1 MAASLLRERSFASLF
16 GCQFLGALNDNFFK
30 NAFLI
35 AISYGHMQ
43 IHGFDEASL
52 VALASG
58 LFILPFFV
66 FSPLA
71 GQLADKYSKGRLI
84 RWVKLTEVALMVLAA
99 LAFWFNQPW
108 MVMLLLFWMG
118 TQSSFFGPAKYSIL
132 PELVSPQDLTGA
144 NALVET
150 GTFVAILLGTI
161 AGGLVIALGG
171 EHRWILA
178 CSLVLLAILGW
189 LASLGIERVPGKEP
203 DLKIELNPWNSFM
216 QSYNAC
222 RQTRSVKLSIL
233 AISWF
238 WFFGAALLTIF
249 PTYAKG
255 TLYGDE
261 HVVTLLLALFCV
273 GTSIGALLSERMG
286 GNRLELGLVPLGA
299 IGLSL
304 CVLDLIFSSPSLPD
318 STPLRGI
325 QSFVLDLS
333 NLRLLLDVLLLAVFG
348 GFYTVPLYTLIQ
360 ERSDPE
366 LRSRVIAGNNILNAV
381 WMVLSSLLLMGLSA
395 MDLGPLYLFGI
406 LALLNTLIAIYIF
419 SVVPEFF
426 LRFLAWCLATFVY
439 RLRAHDT
446 RNIPDE
452 GPALLIANHVSF
464 VDWLFVAS
472 VTQRPIRFV
481 MYHTFFKIPVLGWL
495 FRLGKVIPIAPS
507 KEDPE
512 LLARAYE
519 RIDETLAQGELVC
532 IFPEGGLTNDG
543 KMAPFRPGIRRIL
556 EKRAVPVVPMVLE
569 GLWESRFSR
578 NPKRPGLW
586 KRLRTRRI
594 HLRTG
599 QPISADQAKDTEL
612 AHFERAVLCLGTEIE
627 AQQVSAGE

>member
-35 AISYGHMQ
+35 ALSYGHMQ
-43 IHGFDEASL
+43 IHGFDQSSL
-52 VALASG
+52 IALASG
-58 LFILPFFV
+58 LFILPFFL

-84 RWVKLTEVALMVLAA
+84 RWVKLTEVALMILAA

-132 PELVSPQDLTGA
+132 PELVRPQELTGA

-161 AGGLVIALGG
+161 AGGLVIALGT

-178 CSLVLLAILGW
+178 SALVLLAFLGW
-189 LASLGIERVPGKEP
+189 LAALGIERVPGKEP
-203 DLKIELNPWNSFM
+203 DLKIEISPWSSFK

-222 RQTRSVKLSIL
+222 RQNRSVKLSIL

-249 PTYAKG
+249 PTFAKG
-255 TLYGDE
+255 TLYGNE

-286 GNRLELGLVPLGA
+286 GKRLELGLVPLGA
-299 IGLSL
+299 MGLSL

-318 STPLRGI
+318 STPLRDF
-325 QSFVLDLS
+325 QTFVFDLS
-333 NLRLLLDVLLLAVFG
+333 NLRLLLDVLFLAVFG

-381 WMVLSSLLLMGLSA
+381 LMVLSSLLLMGLSA
-395 MDLGPLYLFGI
+395 LDLGPLYLFGI
-406 LALLNTLIAIYIF
+406 LAVLNTVIAIYIF
-419 SVVPEFF
+419 SIVPEFF
-426 LRFLAWCLATFVY
+426 LRFVAWCLATFVY
-439 RLRAHDT
+439 RLRAHNT
-446 RNIPDE
+446 HNIPDE

-472 VTQRPIRFV
+472 VTQRPVRFV

-495 FRLGKVIPIAPS
+495 FRMGKVIPIAPS

-519 RIDETLAQGELVC
+519 RIEETLAEGELIC
-532 IFPEGGLTNDG
+532 IFPEGGLTKDG
-543 KMAPFRPGIRRIL
+543 KMAPFRPGIQRIL
-556 EKRAVPVVPMVLE
+556 EKRAVPVIPMALE

-578 NPKRPGLW
+578 NPERPGLW
-586 KRLRTRRI
+586 KRLRTREI
-594 HLRTG
+594 NLHAG
-599 QPISADQAKDTEL
+599 QAISATEAKGSDL
-612 AHFERAVLCLGTEIE
+612 ARFEQAVLDLDRNLQP
-627 AQQVSAGE
+627 QQKSAGE